1 MTTWLSDSGANRHI
15 KTYVKDFLDVSGN
28 FTVRSGGS
36 DMLTVGP
43 DFSNFI
49 PDKFG
54 FTNNTESGS
63 TNTTT
68 WYPTDASF
76 QFTHNSDTGVYE
88 ITDNNSFWWDTPIIE
103 YYDNYTQ
110 GSTERY
116 RYINERSGFNLRT
129 KNMNQSALRIDHYHG
144 GVVVSANYS
153 NMQTLTTNASRWRFQ
168 VDGWGH
174 LYQNN
179 HYFNKIS
186 VYAVNNIVAD
196 FQLFASRD
204 DRLISD
210 RRIKTNIQT
219 INDASALDKL
229 RLLNPC
235 TYEYIDKKTMGPYNV
250 EGFIAQEVKEV
261 LPYAV
266 DQHEASVPNIFQEG
280 SYKIDASGNKVLI
293 INDYDTANLEVDA
306 SGNIHPILLY
316 KANGSKVPYIT
327 VTKIVSSTSL
337 QLDTTEEAPQDF
349 FVYGQYVKD
358 FNILKKDHIFTVATS
373 ALQELDRQLQA
384 EKLKKATLETQ
395 VADLRARVN
404 VLKGQ

>member
-1 MTTWLSDSGANRHI
+1 MTTWLSDAGANRHI

-28 FTVRSGGS
+28 FTVRQNGS
-36 DMLTVGP
+36 TIFNPADTE
-43 DFSNFI
+43 NFI
-49 PDKFG
+49 PGVFG

-88 ITDNNSFWWDTPIIE
+88 ITDNNSYWWDTPIIE

-110 GSTERY
+110 GSPERY
-116 RYINERSGFNLRT
+116 RYINERSGLNLRT
-129 KNMNQSALRIDHYHG
+129 KNMTQSALRIDHYHG
-144 GVVVSANYS
+144 GVIVSANWGD
-153 NMQTLTTNASRWRFQ
+153 MQSLTANSSRYRFQ
-168 VDGWGH
+168 VDNVGH
-174 LYQNN
+174 LAQNN
-179 HYFNKIS
+179 WHFNKIS

-196 FQLFASRD
+196 AGFFASRD

-219 INDASALDKL
+219 IDDASALDKL

-266 DQHEASVPNIFQEG
+266 DELERSIPNIFQEG
-280 SYKIDASGNKVLI
+280 SYKRDASGNKVLI

-316 KANGSKVPYIT
+316 KANGSKLSYVT

-337 QLDTTEEAPQDF
+337 KLDTTEKAPQDF

-358 FNILKKDHIFTVATS
+358 FNVLKKDHIFTVATA

>member
-1 MTTWLSDSGANRHI
+1 MATWLSDVNANRYR
-15 KTYVKDFLDVSGN
+15 KTYVKDFVDVSGN
-28 FTVRSGGS
+28 FVVRSGGS
-36 DMLTVGP
+36 TIFNP
-43 DFSNFI
+43 NYTTNFI
-49 PDKFG
+49 PNMFE
-54 FTNNTESGS
+54 FTNNTDAGS

-88 ITDNNSFWWDTPIIE
+88 ITDNNSYWWDTPIIE
-103 YYDNYTQ
+103 YYDNWTQ

-116 RYINERSGFNLRT
+116 RYINERSGLNLRT
-129 KNMNQSALRIDHYHG
+129 KNMTQSALRIDHYHG
-144 GVVVSANYS
+144 GVIVSANWGD
-153 NMQTLTTNASRWRFQ
+153 MQTLTANTSRWRFQ
-168 VDGWGH
+168 VGAWNH
-174 LYQNN
+174 LYQTNQ
-179 HYFNKIS
+179 YYNKIS
-186 VYAVNNIVAD
+186 IYAVRPIVSD
-196 FQLFASRD
+196 SVLFASRD

-219 INDASALDKL
+219 INDASALEKL

-235 TYEYIDKKTMGPYNV
+235 TYEYIDKRTMGPFNV

-266 DQHEASVPNIFQEG
+266 DEVETSTPNIFQEG
-280 SYKIDASGNKVLI
+280 SYKRDASGNKVLI

-306 SGNIHPILLY
+306 SGNIYPLLLY
-316 KANGSKVPYIT
+316 KANGTKVSYVT
-327 VTKIVSSTSL
+327 VTEVVSSTSL
-337 QLDTTEEAPQDF
+337 KLDTTEKVPQDF

-358 FNILKKDHIFTVATS
+358 FNVLKKDHIFTVATA

-384 EKLKKATLETQ
+384 EKLENATLETQ
-395 VADLRARVN
+395 IADLRTRVN